1 MNKNTP
7 PALNMFLLTDLSCFV
22 IKTNIGNGWRVVVR
36 VEHDRVLSGRKGL
49 KSLRASKKNATW
61 GGRRLG
67 GPSRMYQRPG
77 R

>member
-1 MNKNTP
+1 MNKNTA

-49 KSLRASKKNATW
+49 KSLRASKKKGNMQPQEV
-61 GGRRLG
+61 GG
-67 GPSRMYQRPG
+67 
-77 R
+77 